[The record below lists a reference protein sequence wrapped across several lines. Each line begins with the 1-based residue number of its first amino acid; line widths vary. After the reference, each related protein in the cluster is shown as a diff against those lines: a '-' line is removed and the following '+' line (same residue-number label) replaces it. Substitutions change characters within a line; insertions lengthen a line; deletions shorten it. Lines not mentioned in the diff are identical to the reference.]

1 MDKIEVY
8 ALDDD
13 GNRIEPQQEV
23 EQKEEEVSQEVLNQ
37 ETPEQVKEEN
47 ELPQQE
53 EESSK
58 GQEQEQ
64 VEEEDQEKLLTEEP
78 EKDDNWFL
86 SRLKDRYEVELNS
99 IDDLKNV
106 LSNTDKEKENLP
118 EDVEKYMEF
127 RKETGRSF
135 SDFAELQKDWATVGD
150 GDILR
155 QYYEQT
161 KPHLDR
167 EDIEHILNEQF
178 SYDQEIDDDKDIRA
192 KKIAHK
198 EALYEARNHF
208 EKLKEKYKA
217 PLGSSEADIPETY
230 KEAFSFYN
238 EYKTQNE
245 KDSIARKEQASYF
258 TEKTNSLFSD
268 EFKGFEF
275 NLGDEKKVF
284 KPSDLDKVKSN
295 QSNVQ
300 NFISQHVDEKGFLKD
315 PATYHRSLYTAM
327 NPDAIAKHFYEQG
340 KSDAT
345 GDIIKETKNI
355 DMGVR
360 ENTVTDT
367 GGTKFR
373 IVESEDKF
381 EFKIKKRN

>member
-192 KKIAHK
+192 TRT
-198 EALYEARNHF
+198 LR
-208 EKLKEKYKA
+208 
-217 PLGSSEADIPETY
+217 
-230 KEAFSFYN
+230 
-238 EYKTQNE
+238 
-245 KDSIARKEQASYF
+245 
-258 TEKTNSLFSD
+258 
-268 EFKGFEF
+268 
-275 NLGDEKKVF
+275 
-284 KPSDLDKVKSN
+284 
-295 QSNVQ
+295 
-300 NFISQHVDEKGFLKD
+300 
-315 PATYHRSLYTAM
+315 
-327 NPDAIAKHFYEQG
+327 
-340 KSDAT
+340 
-345 GDIIKETKNI
+345 
-355 DMGVR
+355 
-360 ENTVTDT
+360 
-367 GGTKFR
+367 
-373 IVESEDKF
+373 
-381 EFKIKKRN
+381 

>member
-1 MDKIEVY
+1 MDDIKVY

-13 GNRIEPQQEV
+13 GNRIEPQQEA
-23 EQKEEEVSQEVLNQ
+23 EQEVQQEIKQDSPQGEPIKEEDNGSLR
-37 ETPEQVKEEN
+37 EN
-47 ELPQQE
+47 ENKNE
-53 EESSK
+53 EQAE
-58 GQEQEQ
+58 EQAE
-64 VEEEDQEKLLTEEP
+64 EKLLNEEP

-86 SRLKDRYEVELNS
+86 SKLKDRYEVELNS
-99 IDDLKNV
+99 IDDLKHV
-106 LSNTDKEKENLP
+106 LSNTEKEKENLP

-135 SDFAELQKDWATVGD
+135 SDFAELQKDWSSVGD
-150 GDILR
+150 GEILR
-155 QYYEQT
+155 QYYEKT

-167 EDIEHILNEQF
+167 EDIEHILSEQF
-178 SYDQEIDDDKDIRA
+178 SFDQEIDDEKEIRA

-217 PLGSSEADIPETY
+217 PLGSSEADIPDVY

-238 EYKTQNE
+238 EYKTQSE
-245 KDSIARKEQASYF
+245 KDSIAQKEQASYF

-275 NLGDEKKVF
+275 NVGDEKKVF

-295 QSNVQ
+295 QSSVK
-300 NFISQHVDEKGFLKD
+300 NFISQHVDENGFLKD
-315 PATYHRSLYTAM
+315 PTTYHRSLFTAM

-345 GDIIKETKNI
+345 GDIVKETKNI

-360 ENTVTDT
+360 ENTITDT

-373 IVESEDKF
+373 VIESEDKF